1 MVNFS
6 ENKSM
11 EKITINSVHRN
22 VFYTFDLPISVGW
35 ILPESNDLPKIFH
48 NMKIYNYYGKSKF
61 RELVV
66 L

>member
-11 EKITINSVHRN
+11 EKITINSVHRT
-22 VFYTFDLPISVGW
+22 VFYTLDLPISVGW
-35 ILPESNDLPKIFH
+35 ILPESNDLLDIFH
-48 NMKIYNYYGKSKF
+48 NTKIYNYYGKSKF
-61 RELVV
+61 SELVV